1 MVIDT
6 CTLSYPCR
14 NQVTLHGDMVGPPGF
29 EPGSDGPQPPSIGQ
43 ANPRTRV
50 LQRMRN
56 QISLA
61 TLNGATSSIKST
73 WETNMRLQ
81 QYRSTPKSVN
91 TSAGSSPALV
101 RSSYLSQRWAITFPQ
116 LKHRTGI
123 SILIT
128 CMTSAISFEHH
139 VPFGVWVPFGAD
151 R

>member
-1 MVIDT
+1 M
-6 CTLSYPCR
+6 
-14 NQVTLHGDMVGPPGF
+14 GPPRF
-29 EPGSDGPQPPSIGQ
+29 ELGSDGPQPPSIGQ
-43 ANPRTRV
+43 ANPRTRG
-50 LQRMRN
+50 LQSVD
-56 QISLA
+56 QISRA

-73 WETNMRLQ
+73 CETNIRLQ

-128 CMTSAISFEHH
+128 CMTSAISFEHR
-139 VPFGVWVPFGAD
+139 VPFGVWVPFDAD